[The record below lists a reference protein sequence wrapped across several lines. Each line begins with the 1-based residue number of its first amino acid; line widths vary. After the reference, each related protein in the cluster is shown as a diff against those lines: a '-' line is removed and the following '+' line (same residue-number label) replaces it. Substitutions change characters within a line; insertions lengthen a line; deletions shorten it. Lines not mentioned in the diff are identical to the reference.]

1 MVKCTQRQ
9 SQRKV
14 KKGYAAR
21 PRKVKIEGIRLRVC
35 ERRAECNSK
44 TRAEQRQMDDGQG
57 FHMRSNDEACCVC
70 TVEMGWDG
78 RDARKGCN
86 ATGLEKGKEFARQL
100 HE

>member
-1 MVKCTQRQ
+1 MVKCTQRK

-21 PRKVKIEGIRLRVC
+21 PRKLKIEGIRLRVC

-44 TRAEQRQMDDGQG
+44 TRAAQRQIDDGQG
-57 FHMRSNDEACCVC
+57 FHMRSNDEAWAYAQLEWGGMD
-70 TVEMGWDG
+70 EM
-78 RDARKGCN
+78 R
-86 ATGLEKGKEFARQL
+86 EKAAMRQDLKTKRNFTRQL